1 MWAGLAG
8 AQLREKRV
16 WKKKVQGILGLLLNL
31 PKKTRQDEV
40 SQNKV
45 NFSSDQS
52 IIFESLD
59 ADHSH

>member
-1 MWAGLAG
+1 M
-8 AQLREKRV
+8 